1 MFNPVTYLETL
12 HGELKA
18 TRTAYY
24 FCRVSGVSDLEEVLD
39 NVKRHSKFL
48 AVDDSQDGYT
58 FRGAAGGFFERRQY
72 TVFILTRVKYGDMDA
87 RLTALEESREIFRS
101 LMSRFIN
108 DKLSIDCIDFDRTA
122 FYEVPPAFAHGTCGI
137 YFIFTVQNPVDLRY
151 DATDW
156 TAS

>member
-1 MFNPVTYLETL
+1 MFNPVSYIETL
-12 HGELKA
+12 HGQLKA
-18 TRTAYY
+18 TRTAYL

-39 NVKRHSKFL
+39 NSKRYAKFL

-72 TVFILTRVKYGDMDA
+72 TVFILNRLKYGDMDA
-87 RLTALEESREIFRS
+87 RAYALEEARGIFRS
-101 LMSRFIN
+101 LMSRFIA

-122 FYEVPPAFAHGTCGI
+122 FYEVPPAFAQGTAGI

-151 DATDW
+151 DSTDW
-156 TAS
+156 TT